1 MYRVSVVSRALRVA
15 PWVAR
20 ASLRRAY
27 SRTARMSTAAAAAA
41 AAADAADGVF
51 IDPRRDILRSALGH
65 VHSHG
70 YVHPVTFRVCA

>member
-20 ASLRRAY
+20 ASLRRAC
-27 SRTARMSTAAAAAA
+27 SRTARMSTAAA

-70 YVHPVTFRVCA
+70 YVHPVTSRVCA